1 MFKKYLEAMEYI
13 NINHIPYIDSCDH
26 IIYMVLEKRL
36 SKREIGQINVVDT
49 IVTAE
54 KINLV
59 MHDVIMKKINVNF
72 TEEVIEEKSAFDD
85 YDREN
90 GYIDDEPHESMW
102 ISCIRLVN
110 SLVRMAIKV
119 FNDSFSSI
127 LKADIVELIEQ
138 IRYELDALENEK
150 RNGVNPINGRG

>member
-13 NINHIPYIDSCDH
+13 NIHHISYIDSCDY

-36 SKREIGQINVVDT
+36 SKREIEQINVIDT
-49 IVTAE
+49 IITAE

-59 MHDVIMKKINVNF
+59 MHDVVMKKINIYF
-72 TEEVIEEKSAFDD
+72 TEDVMEEKSAFDD

-102 ISCIRLVN
+102 ISCIRLLN

-150 RNGVNPINGRG
+150 GTG

>member
-13 NINHIPYIDSCDH
+13 NISHISYIDSCDH
-26 IIYMVLEKRL
+26 IIYMVLEKRI
-36 SKREIGQINVVDT
+36 SKRDIGQMSIVDT

-59 MHDVIMKKINVNF
+59 MHDVVMKKINIYF

-150 RNGVNPINGRG
+150 ETG